1 MNLFIQIIKYSLES
15 IFFIIF
21 LLIFKIFSLEL
32 ARKIGIF
39 ISVFLGKY
47 TNANKVIKKNLI
59 IAFPNETDEWHV
71 KTIKEIWINFGK
83 IIAEYAHIKK
93 LSNKNN
99 NKIYIPDNKHSRDFF
114 NEENK
119 NILVS
124 AHSSNWEI
132 PGIACRTKSNN
143 ISGIVREPN
152 NPFIKLVLSRMRRE
166 NSVKC
171 YEKNM
176 IGTKKL
182 IKDFNN
188 GRSVALLADQELSS
202 GIETTFFGRIVHSTS
217 LPAQLALK
225 SKCNIYLGWPRRING
240 AFEFEIF
247 PPIETKDLEN
257 NEKNIRLI
265 IERIN
270 LFFEEQIKKN
280 PSEYFWHHNRWKN

>member
-15 IFFIIF
+15 ILFIIF
-21 LLIFKIFSLEL
+21 LLIFKIFSLES

-270 LFFEEQIKKN
+270 
-280 PSEYFWHHNRWKN
+280 

>member
-99 NKIYIPDNKHSRDFF
+99 NK
-114 NEENK
+114 
-119 NILVS
+119 
-124 AHSSNWEI
+124 
-132 PGIACRTKSNN
+132 
-143 ISGIVREPN
+143 
-152 NPFIKLVLSRMRRE
+152 
-166 NSVKC
+166 
-171 YEKNM
+171 
-176 IGTKKL
+176 
-182 IKDFNN
+182 
-188 GRSVALLADQELSS
+188 
-202 GIETTFFGRIVHSTS
+202 
-217 LPAQLALK
+217 
-225 SKCNIYLGWPRRING
+225 
-240 AFEFEIF
+240 
-247 PPIETKDLEN
+247 DL
-257 NEKNIRLI
+257 
-265 IERIN
+265 
-270 LFFEEQIKKN
+270 
-280 PSEYFWHHNRWKN
+280 YT